1 MNLRRLTLLALAA
14 LWLSPNT
21 DAQVIEFD
29 SGGLRY
35 QTLTKGGLTVMFAPL
50 PTHVREYTILQ
61 IAVSNGSPIS
71 WSVRPE
77 DFYFQKPDG
86 TMLEALPARTVI
98 ESLMERASRSDVIKL
113 VSTYETTLYGISMF
127 KSTNGFESR
136 RQNALAEVSSRK
148 IKAAAAASAIAFV
161 ETKLL
166 PGRSTDGAIFYPT
179 AGRPMGP
186 GKLIVHAGGEVFEFR
201 SEGEPTVKP

>member
-1 MNLRRLTLLALAA
+1 MNPRRLTLLSVAA
-14 LWLSPNT
+14 LWFSASAG
-21 DAQVIEFD
+21 AQVIEFE

-35 QTLTKGGLTVMFAPL
+35 QTLTKGGVTVMFAPL

-77 DFYFQKPDG
+77 DFYFRKTDG
-86 TMLEALPARTVI
+86 TLLEALPARTVI
-98 ESLMERASRSDVIKL
+98 ESLLAKASRSDVIKL
-113 VSTYETTLYGISMF
+113 VSTYETTLYGMSMF

-136 RQNALAEVSSRK
+136 KQNALAEVSSRK

-179 AGRPMGP
+179 AGRPIGP
-186 GKLIVHAGGEVFEFR
+186 GKLIVHAAGEVFEFTT
-201 SEGEPTVKP
+201 EGEPVKP

>member
-1 MNLRRLTLLALAA
+1 MNLCRLIVVALVA
-14 LWLSPNT
+14 LWLSPKT
-21 DAQVIEFD
+21 DAQVIEFE

-35 QTLTKGGLTVMFAPL
+35 QALTKGGVTIMFAPM

-77 DFYFQKPDG
+77 DFYFQKTDG
-86 TMLEALPARTVI
+86 TLIEALPARTVI

-113 VSTYETTLYGISMF
+113 VTTYEATLYGISMF

-161 ETKLL
+161 ETKLP

-179 AGRPMGP
+179 AGKPMGP
-186 GKLIVHAGGEVFEFR
+186 GKLIVHAAGEVFEFR
-201 SEGEPTVKP
+201 AEDQPTASK

>member
-1 MNLRRLTLLALAA
+1 MILRRLTLLALAA

-86 TMLEALPARTVI
+86 TLLEALPARTVI

-113 VSTYETTLYGISMF
+113 VSTYETTLY
-127 KSTNGFESR
+127 
-136 RQNALAEVSSRK
+136 
-148 IKAAAAASAIAFV
+148 
-161 ETKLL
+161 
-166 PGRSTDGAIFYPT
+166 
-179 AGRPMGP
+179 
-186 GKLIVHAGGEVFEFR
+186 
-201 SEGEPTVKP
+201 

>member
-1 MNLRRLTLLALAA
+1 
-14 LWLSPNT
+14 
-21 DAQVIEFD
+21 
-29 SGGLRY
+29 
-35 QTLTKGGLTVMFAPL
+35 
-50 PTHVREYTILQ
+50 VRDYTILQ

-77 DFYFQKPDG
+77 DFYFRKVDG
-86 TMLEALPARTVI
+86 TLLEALPARTVI
-98 ESLMERASRSDVIKL
+98 EKLMEKASRSDVIKL
-113 VSTYETTLYGISMF
+113 VSTYEATLYGITMF

-179 AGRPMGP
+179 PAGKIMGP
-186 GKLIVHAGGEVFEFR
+186 GKLIVHAAGEVFEFNT
-201 SEGEPTVKP
+201 EGESAVKP